1 MNFLYS
7 IFAPIIF
14 LVTFLYNHVLLIL
27 FTVCIIG
34 AVAFFV
40 SYYLFAY
47 SNTPSSASSSAATS
61 ARNSPNISEE
71 RKKKVPTILETDN
84 EDDETRVDGLPRTGT
99 PTKSLP
105 LEPPTSLPLNT
116 MPTSISGSN
125 LAGSRRMRKRDWA
138 KKIYK
143 SLVQDSPGRTPTDDS
158 SDEDNGNLVMGG
170 ASLPRRR
177 SKQGSKSGRRHS
189 TAFQMAK
196 DLLRRGSRVYF
207 RQNQENNKD
216 TRLRP
221 PQEFFEPTDL
231 PEIPQNLQPEIF
243 YILHNLKMLEL
254 PSEWKLD
261 PREIEV
267 RSFQAGEYIVK
278 PGESDDAI
286 YVAIDGELTVHIRHM
301 EGKEYLVK
309 RIPAGGSFFSLL
321 SMLDILMDFPSIFRT
336 VALKAAEPCRVAK
349 FPITSF
355 RESYHKNPE
364 AWIRPI
370 QIVITRLLHVTLTT
384 LHQYMGLSSELMR
397 RRRDDDRVRNGS
409 STSKLH
415 LTLSLKKKEKPFN
428 INDSEEDQLTTARKW
443 MAEAFGLVA
452 DDAISEQIGNK
463 IHLESYD
470 AGHVII
476 EQGAEEEVLMM
487 VLHGNLIL
495 AQESLFDEE
504 NNEEDESAVIRVTAR
519 ELVGGLQILTNEP
532 SFYTIRAA
540 VPTKVAIMKKK
551 DFSTFLEAHPE
562 IYLPVAHSVLR
573 RLSPFLRGV
582 DFALDWVLVDSGHA
596 CYRAG
601 DMADSLF
608 VVLSGRLRSVEK
620 KTVVEEFG
628 RGDVLGMM
636 EVLTKKP
643 RATTVLAVRFSQL
656 ARVPEG
662 LLNFIKMQ
670 YPQVGFRLVQLL
682 GQYYSQTNRRAQFA
696 APTVIRTNEMGAT
709 DPMSHIKN
717 LHTIAVVPASP
728 DVPLVPFT
736 CELYHALSSNLRVLR
751 LSSQKVA
758 ACLDPSVL
766 EKQADFRL
774 MHWLNVQEDT
784 YPLVIY
790 ECDFTPTNW
799 TRRCLR
805 QADAILVVAIGGKH
819 PEKQTLMKDLMS
831 MNQDGVRTNK
841 ELILLWP
848 ESTKTP
854 SGTIEWLKNSY
865 FSGHHHIRAPKRMLQ
880 WNRKVRK
887 QSRIDLMTPSNVEHE
902 VIEYYEK
909 NVFWTTDRR
918 SDFSRLAR
926 ILTGNAIGLVLGG
939 GGARG
944 AAHVGVLRALREE
957 GIPVDIVGG
966 TSIGSLIGG
975 LYAESPDDQIVEQ
988 RAASWFSVMSSL
1000 WRKLLDLTYAHS
1012 AMFTGAQFN
1021 YTIKDLFEER
1031 LIEDLWISY
1040 FCISTDIS
1048 TSEMRVHRSG
1058 PLWAYCRAS
1067 MSLAGYLPP
1076 LCDPQDG
1083 HLLLDGGYVNN
1094 VPADVMRNLGARCVI
1109 ACDVGSI
1116 EETNL
1121 YDYGD
1126 SLSGIWVLLKRLNP
1140 FGEPV
1145 RILNMEE
1152 IQSRLAY
1159 VSCVRQLEVVKK
1171 ASYCRYLRPPIEP
1184 FKTLDFPKFN
1194 EIMAL
1199 GLKYG
1204 REAVHELITNDRA
1217 GILGDEKEARKFKR
1231 QQSRREK
1238 PDVSRAVSFTDL
1250 AAAMSKIPVMR
1261 PTLRHSMSLNPSA
1274 TSGPVGRAGDHFL
1287 LDDDLFNESDFYE
1300 EEESSQSETGN
1311 DSFSEDDDLVIGPPS
1326 NSSSSGGSGGSGSND
1341 PSRVVTPRPPPSS

>member
-1 MNFLYS
+1 M
-7 IFAPIIF
+7 
-14 LVTFLYNHVLLIL
+14 
-27 FTVCIIG
+27 
-34 AVAFFV
+34 
-40 SYYLFAY
+40 
-47 SNTPSSASSSAATS
+47 
-61 ARNSPNISEE
+61 
-71 RKKKVPTILETDN
+71 ETDN
-84 EDDETRVDGLPRTGT
+84 EDDEIRVNGSPKSGT
-99 PTKSLP
+99 PTNTQTI
-105 LEPPTSLPLNT
+105 EPPTSLNLN
-116 MPTSISGSN
+116 MVNSASGSN
-125 LAGSRRMRKRDWA
+125 LSGARRMRKRDWA
-138 KKIYK
+138 KKLYK
-143 SLVQDSPGRTPTDDS
+143 SLVQDSPGRTPTDES
-158 SDEDNGNLVMGG
+158 SDEENANVVMGG
-170 ASLPRRR
+170 GSVPRRR
-177 SKQGSKSGRRHS
+177 SKHGNSSRRRQS
-189 TAFQMAK
+189 TAFQLAK
-196 DLLRRGSRVYF
+196 DLIRRGSRSYF

-216 TRLRP
+216 TRVRP

-267 RSFQAGEYIVK
+267 RSFQAGDYIVK

-309 RIPAGGSFFSLL
+309 CIPAGGSFFSLL

-336 VALKAAEPCRVAK
+336 VALKAADPCRVAK

-397 RRRDDDRVRNGS
+397 RRRDDDRHRNGS
-409 STSKLH
+409 STSKLQ
-415 LTLSLKKKEKPFN
+415 LSLSLKKKEKPFN
-428 INDSEEDQLTTARKW
+428 INDNEQDQLIVARKW

-452 DDAISEQIGNK
+452 DDVVSEQIGSK
-463 IHLESYD
+463 IHLESYE

-540 VPTKVAIMKKK
+540 VQTRVAIMKKK
-551 DFSTFLEAHPE
+551 DFSAFLEAHPE

-682 GQYYSQTNRRAQFA
+682 GQYYSQTNRRAPFA
-696 APTVIRTNEMGAT
+696 APTVIRTNELGAT

-790 ECDFTPTNW
+790 ECDFTQTNW

-805 QADAILVVAIGGKH
+805 QADAILVVAIGGKT
-819 PEKQTLMKDLMS
+819 PEKQTLMRELMN

-880 WNRKVRK
+880 WNRKFRK
-887 QSRIDLMTPSNVEHE
+887 MSRAEVMTPTSVENE

-909 NVFWTTDRR
+909 NVFWTPDRR

-975 LYAESPDDQIVEQ
+975 LYAETPDDVVVET
-988 RAASWFSVMSSL
+988 RAASWFNGMSSL

-1021 YTIKDLFEER
+1021 FSIKDLFEER

-1126 SLSGIWVLLKRLNP
+1126 SLSGMWVLLKRLNP
-1140 FGEPV
+1140 FGTPP

-1184 FKTLDFPKFN
+1184 FKTLDFPKFQ
-1194 EIMAL
+1194 EIMEL

-1204 REAVHELITNDRA
+1204 REACHELITNDRA
-1217 GILGDEKEARKFKR
+1217 GILGDEKETRKFKR

-1250 AAAMSKIPVMR
+1250 AAAMSKIPVVR

-1274 TSGPVGRAGDHFL
+1274 NGPVGRAGDHFL
-1287 LDDDLFNESDFYE
+1287 LDDDLFNDTDYY
-1300 EEESSQSETGN
+1300 EEESSQSENGN
-1311 DSFSEDDDLVIGPPS
+1311 ESFTEDEDLVIGPPS
-1326 NSSSSGGSGGSGSND
+1326 SSSSGGNVSENPRGT
-1341 PSRVVTPRPPPSS
+1341 TPRPPSS

>member
-1 MNFLYS
+1 MSFLYS

-14 LVTFLYNHVLLIL
+14 LVTFIYNHVLLIL
-27 FTVCIIG
+27 FTLCIIG

-47 SNTPSSASSSAATS
+47 SNTSSSGSSSAATS
-61 ARNSPNISEE
+61 ARNSPNKE
-71 RKKKVPTILETDN
+71 RHKKVATILETDN
-84 EDDETRVDGLPRTGT
+84 EDDEARVDGPSKSGT
-99 PTKSLP
+99 PTGSLP
-105 LEPPTSLPLNT
+105 LEPPNSLPLN
-116 MPTSISGSN
+116 MVNSASGSN
-125 LAGSRRMRKRDWA
+125 LSGSRRMRKRDWA

-158 SDEDNGNLVMGG
+158 SDEESANVVMGG
-170 ASLPRRR
+170 QSLPRRR
-177 SKQGSKSGRRHS
+177 SKPGSATSGSRRRHS

-267 RSFQAGEYIVK
+267 RAFQAGEYIVK

-355 RESYHKNPE
+355 RESYSKNPE

-397 RRRDDDRVRNGS
+397 RRRDDDRGRNGS
-409 STSKLH
+409 STSKLQ
-415 LTLSLKKKEKPFN
+415 LSLSLKKKEKPFN
-428 INDSEEDQLTTARKW
+428 INDSEEDQLKVARKW

-452 DDAISEQIGNK
+452 DDVSEQIANK
-463 IHLESYD
+463 IHLESYE
-470 AGHVII
+470 AGHVLI

-696 APTVIRTNEMGAT
+696 APTVIRSNESGAT

-766 EKQADFRL
+766 EKQTDFRL

-819 PEKQTLMKDLMS
+819 PEKQTLMRELMS

-887 QSRIDLMTPSNVEHE
+887 SSRIELMTPTCVENE
-902 VIEYYEK
+902 VIDYYEK

-918 SDFSRLAR
+918 TDFSRLAR

-975 LYAESPDDQIVEQ
+975 LFAETPDDTIVET
-988 RAASWFSVMSSL
+988 RAASWFNVMSSL

-1140 FGEPV
+1140 FGTPV

-1171 ASYCRYLRPPIEP
+1171 AAYCRYLRPPIEP
-1184 FKTLDFPKFN
+1184 FKTLDFPKFQ

-1204 REAVHELITNDRA
+1204 REAVHELITHDRA

-1250 AAAMSKIPVMR
+1250 AAAMSKIPVSR

-1274 TSGPVGRAGDHFL
+1274 TNGPVGRAGDHFL
-1287 LDDDLFNESDFYE
+1287 LDDDLFHESDYY

-1311 DSFSEDDDLVIGPPS
+1311 ESFTEDEDLVIGPPS
-1326 NSSSSGGSGGSGSND
+1326 SSSSGGASGGSGSQND
-1341 PSRVVTPRPPPSS
+1341 PNRSIPTPRPPSS

>member
-1 MNFLYS
+1 MGFVSAL
-7 IFAPIIF
+7 FAPVSSTVSLLYANIF
-14 LVTFLYNHVLLIL
+14 LIFFTLVIVGVAAFLI
-27 FTVCIIG
+27 
-34 AVAFFV
+34 
-40 SYYLFAY
+40 SYYLYAFTPQ
-47 SNTPSSASSSAATS
+47 SNASSRNGSPRTS
-61 ARNSPNISEE
+61 PIKAHAP
-71 RKKKVPTILETDN
+71 
-84 EDDETRVDGLPRTGT
+84 RVDTIAEVDSET
-99 PTKSLP
+99 PADP
-105 LEPPTSLPLNT
+105 
-116 MPTSISGSN
+116 MPEIPYH
-125 LAGSRRMRKRDWA
+125 RRMRKRDWA

-143 SLVQDSPGRTPTDDS
+143 SIVQNDSPLRTPSDDS
-158 SDEDNGNLVMGG
+158 SNESQADGF
-170 ASLPRRR
+170 ASRRKIFR
-177 SKQGSKSGRRHS
+177 RRHS
-189 TAFQMAK
+189 TGPLQMAK
-196 DLLRRGSRVYF
+196 ELIRRGSRNYF
-207 RQNQENNKD
+207 RQTSENM
-216 TRLRP
+216 REPRP
-221 PQEFFEPTDL
+221 LPPTEFFEPTDL

-261 PREIEV
+261 PRDIEV
-267 RSFQAGEYIVK
+267 RTFTKGEYIVK
-278 PGESDDAI
+278 PGEPDDSI
-286 YVAIDGELTVHIRHM
+286 YVVIEGSVSVHIRHL

-309 RIPAGGSFFSLL
+309 RIAAGGSFFSLL
-321 SMLDILMDFPSIFRT
+321 SMLDILMNFPSIFRT
-336 VALKAAEPCRVAK
+336 VSLKAAESCKVAK

-355 RESYHKNPE
+355 RESYKMHPQ

-384 LHQYMGLSSELMR
+384 LHQYMGLSSELMKR
-397 RRRDDDRVRNGS
+397 WREENAQKVRHGS
-409 STSKLH
+409 GSIKLP
-415 LTLSLKKKEKPFN
+415 LGQGKKKERWFN
-428 INDSEEDQLTTARKW
+428 PNDSEADQLAVARRW
-443 MAEAFGLVA
+443 FAEAFGFTSDEAAEHIGDRLSLATYEAGKVLV
-452 DDAISEQIGNK
+452 
-463 IHLESYD
+463 
-470 AGHVII
+470 
-476 EQGAEEEVLMM
+476 EQGAEEEQLMII
-487 VLHGNLIL
+487 LSGNVIL
-495 AQESLFDEE
+495 QQESLFDEE
-504 NNEEDESAVIRVTAR
+504 NTEDEENGNIRVGPR
-519 ELVGGLQILTNEP
+519 ELVGGLQLLTNEP

-540 VPTKVAIMKKK
+540 VRTTVAVMRKK
-551 DFSTFLEAHPE
+551 DFATFLEVQPQ

-596 CYRAG
+596 VYRAG
-601 DMADSLF
+601 DNADSMF

-643 RATTVLAVRFSQL
+643 RSTTVLAVRFSQL

-670 YPQVGFRLVQLL
+670 FPQVGFRLVQLL
-682 GQYYSQTNRRAQFA
+682 GQYYSSMNRRGPFA
-696 APTVIRTNEMGAT
+696 VPAIRSQELSST

-717 LHTIAVVPASP
+717 LHTIAVVPASS

-736 CELYHALSSNLRVLR
+736 CELYHALSTNLRVLR

-758 ACLDPSVL
+758 TYLDSSVL

-790 ECDFTPTNW
+790 ECDYQATNW

-805 QADAILVVAIGGKH
+805 QADAILVVALGGKK
-819 PEKQTLMKDLMS
+819 PEKQTLMRELLS
-831 MNQDGVRTNK
+831 MNQEGVRTNK

-848 ESTKTP
+848 ESTQTP

-865 FSGHHHIRAPKRMLQ
+865 FSGHHHIRAPKRMYQ
-880 WNRKVRK
+880 WKKLRKN
-887 QSRIDLMTPSNVEHE
+887 SRDRDLPFAPTLEHDVID
-902 VIEYYEK
+902 YYEK

-918 SDFSRLAR
+918 SDFARLAR

-944 AAHVGVLRALREE
+944 AAHIGVLKALREE

-966 TSIGSLIGG
+966 TSIGSMIGG
-975 LYAESPDDQIVEQ
+975 LYAETPNEEVVEK
-988 RAASWFSVMSSL
+988 RAGSWFQVMTSL
-1000 WRKLLDLTYAHS
+1000 WRKILDLTYAHS

-1021 YTIKDLFEER
+1021 STLKDLFGER

-1048 TSEMRVHRSG
+1048 TSEMRVHRAG

-1076 LCDPQDG
+1076 LCDPHDG

-1094 VPADVMRNLGARCVI
+1094 LPADVMRNLGAHCVI
-1109 ACDVGSI
+1109 AVDVGST
-1116 EETNL
+1116 EEVNL

-1126 SLSGIWVLLKRLNP
+1126 SLSGLWVLMKRFNP
-1140 FGEPV
+1140 WGEPV

-1171 ASYCRYLRPPIEP
+1171 ANYCQYVRPPIEP
-1184 FKTLDFPKFN
+1184 FKTLDFGKFAS
-1194 EIMAL
+1194 IMAIGYEYGKDKVREFAKNEVLRATLL
-1199 GLKYG
+1199 GEE
-1204 REAVHELITNDRA
+1204 RDVSR
-1217 GILGDEKEARKFKR
+1217 FKR
-1231 QQSRREK
+1231 QGSRREK
-1238 PDVSRAVSFTDL
+1238 RSDMSRAVSFTDL
-1250 AAAMSKIPVMR
+1250 AAAMSKIPAVR
-1261 PTLRHSMSLNPSA
+1261 PTLRHSMSCN
-1274 TSGPVGRAGDHFL
+1274 TRRDDFL
-1287 LDDDLFNESDFYE
+1287 LDEELFAD
-1300 EEESSQSETGN
+1300 ESSQSELGDTSN
-1311 DSFSEDDDLVIGPPS
+1311 EEEEDEDLDLVRG
-1326 NSSSSGGSGGSGSND
+1326 
-1341 PSRVVTPRPPPSS
+1341 VTPRPNM

>member
-1 MNFLYS
+1 MSFFYS
-7 IFAPIIF
+7 LFAPLIF
-14 LVTFLYNHVLLIL
+14 LVTFIYNHVLLIL

-34 AVAFFV
+34 AAAFFV
-40 SYYLFAY
+40 SYYLFGY
-47 SNTPSSASSSAATS
+47 SNTPSSASSSATPS
-61 ARNSPNISEE
+61 SRNSPNKE
-71 RKKKVPTILETDN
+71 RSKKVPTILETDN
-84 EDDETRVDGLPRTGT
+84 EDDEIRVNGSPKSGT
-99 PTKSLP
+99 PTNTQTI
-105 LEPPTSLPLNT
+105 EPPTSLNLN
-116 MPTSISGSN
+116 MVNSASGSN
-125 LAGSRRMRKRDWA
+125 LSGARRMRKRDWA
-138 KKIYK
+138 KKLYK
-143 SLVQDSPGRTPTDDS
+143 SLVQDSPGRTPTDES
-158 SDEDNGNLVMGG
+158 SDEENANVVMGG
-170 ASLPRRR
+170 GSVPRRR
-177 SKQGSKSGRRHS
+177 SKHGNSSRRRQS
-189 TAFQMAK
+189 TAFQLAK
-196 DLLRRGSRVYF
+196 DLIRRGSRSYF

-216 TRLRP
+216 TRVRP

-267 RSFQAGEYIVK
+267 RSFQAGDYIVK

-309 RIPAGGSFFSLL
+309 CIPAGGSFFSLL

-336 VALKAAEPCRVAK
+336 VALKAADPCRVAK

-397 RRRDDDRVRNGS
+397 RRRDDDRHRNGS
-409 STSKLH
+409 STSKLQ
-415 LTLSLKKKEKPFN
+415 LSLSLKKKEKPFN
-428 INDSEEDQLTTARKW
+428 INDNEQDQLIVARKW

-452 DDAISEQIGNK
+452 DDVVSEQIGSK
-463 IHLESYD
+463 IHLESYE

-540 VPTKVAIMKKK
+540 VQTRVAIMKKK
-551 DFSTFLEAHPE
+551 DFSAFLEAHPE

-682 GQYYSQTNRRAQFA
+682 GQYYSQTNRRAPFA
-696 APTVIRTNEMGAT
+696 APTVIRTNELGAT

-790 ECDFTPTNW
+790 ECDFTQTNW

-805 QADAILVVAIGGKH
+805 QADAILVVAIGGKT
-819 PEKQTLMKDLMS
+819 PEKQTLMRELMN

-880 WNRKVRK
+880 WNRKFRK
-887 QSRIDLMTPSNVEHE
+887 MSRAEVMTPTSVENE

-909 NVFWTTDRR
+909 NVFWTPDRR

-975 LYAESPDDQIVEQ
+975 LYAETPDDVVVET
-988 RAASWFSVMSSL
+988 RAASWFNGMSSL

-1021 YTIKDLFEER
+1021 FSIKDLFEER

-1126 SLSGIWVLLKRLNP
+1126 SLSGMWVLLKRLNP
-1140 FGEPV
+1140 FGTPP

-1184 FKTLDFPKFN
+1184 FKTLDFPKFQ
-1194 EIMAL
+1194 EIMEL

-1204 REAVHELITNDRA
+1204 REACHELITNDRA
-1217 GILGDEKEARKFKR
+1217 GILGDEKETRKFKR

-1250 AAAMSKIPVMR
+1250 AAAMSKIPVVR

-1274 TSGPVGRAGDHFL
+1274 NGPVGRAGDHFL
-1287 LDDDLFNESDFYE
+1287 LDDDLFNDTDYY
-1300 EEESSQSETGN
+1300 EEESSQSENGN
-1311 DSFSEDDDLVIGPPS
+1311 ESFTEDEDLVIGPPS
-1326 NSSSSGGSGGSGSND
+1326 SSSSGGNVSENPRGT
-1341 PSRVVTPRPPPSS
+1341 TPRPPSS